1 MFEVLT
7 LHPVARKR
15 FVPKDESWMGNK
27 KFRTLRIGIFRYLS
41 SFKESNNLVVES
53 LFVKT
58 QGPKVNFRD
67 GLMYW

>member
-1 MFEVLT
+1 
-7 LHPVARKR
+7 
-15 FVPKDESWMGNK
+15 MGNK
-27 KFRTLRIGIFRYLS
+27 KFRTLRKGIFRYLS

-67 GLMYW
+67 GLMYWGTRASFLEWGQENE